1 MKKHIVIIPFIILVS
16 CSAKKAIIAETTVNN
31 KLSTEKIIE
40 NHYKNKLNF
49 NTLFIKSNVSYK
61 DPNQSQN
68 VSAEIKIKKDNIIVV
83 RIRIL
88 GITIAKALITPEK
101 VQYYEKINSSYFEG
115 NYSAISK
122 LLGTEL
128 DFQKVQNLLVGE
140 AIDNLK
146 TGKYNFTLDE
156 NSYKLESISNSD
168 ISKIFYLSGDPFLIT
183 KEEISQ
189 PSLERML
196 QVIYQGR
203 KSPEE
208 YYLPTAIAIEAN
220 QKLEKTTI
228 NINYNTVLI
237 NEELSFPYS
246 VPNSY
251 ERIFIN

>member
-1 MKKHIVIIPFIILVS
+1 MKKYIGLLTFCFLVS
-16 CSAKKAIIAETTVNN
+16 CSAKKAVIAESAAND
-31 KLSTEKIIE
+31 KLSADKIIE

-49 NTLFIKSNVSYK
+49 NTLYIKSSVRYS

-68 VSAEIKIKKDNIIVV
+68 VAAEIKIKKDEIILVS
-83 RIRIL
+83 IRIL
-88 GITIAKALITPEK
+88 GITMAKALITPEK
-101 VQYYEKINSSYFEG
+101 VQYYEKLNSSYFEG
-115 NYSAISK
+115 NYAALSK

-128 DFQKVQNLLVGE
+128 DFQKVQNLLLGE
-140 AIDNLK
+140 AFDNLK
-146 TGKYNFTLDE
+146 TGKYHFSLEE
-156 NSYKLESISNSD
+156 NRYKLESVSNSA
-168 ISKIFYLSGDPFLIT
+168 ISKIFYLSGDQFLVT

-196 QVIYQGR
+196 QVIYPDR

-208 YYLPTAIAIEAN
+208 YNLPTGIAIEAN
-220 QKLEKTTI
+220 QKSEKTTI
-228 NINYNTVLI
+228 SINYNSVSF